1 MIRRITRI
9 VVQIVFLALFVFFII
24 TGKTNFWL
32 AIFGLSIIL
41 AIFFGRIY
49 CGWICPINTVMR
61 PVNWIYTK
69 LKLKR
74 LNTPNWLKLKIIPWI
89 LLALLVV
96 TMMLGRFLN
105 LKIPGLLVVL
115 ILGFIF
121 SLVFRPEVFHNY
133 ICPYGALQSLTGRFA
148 KLTFRVDKGKCN
160 GCRLCLKACD
170 AGAININSKKATIDS
185 KLCHQCSE
193 CTTACPNYAINYEVN
208 R

>member
-1 MIRRITRI
+1 MARRITRI
-9 VVQIVFLALFVFFII
+9 VVQIVFLALFIFFII

-49 CGWICPINTVMR
+49 CGWVCPINTVMR
-61 PVNWIYTK
+61 PVNWIYAK

-96 TMMLGRFLN
+96 TMILGRFLN
-105 LKIPGLLVVL
+105 LRIPGLLIVL

-148 KLTFRVDKGKCN
+148 KLTFRVDKDKCD

-170 AGAININSKKATIDS
+170 AEAININSKKATIDP
-185 KLCHQCSE
+185 KLCHQCND
-193 CTTACPNYAINYEVN
+193 CKTACPNFAINYE
-208 R
+208 RK

>member
-1 MIRRITRI
+1 MARRITRI
-9 VVQIVFLALFVFFII
+9 VVQIVFLALFIFFII

-49 CGWICPINTVMR
+49 CGWVCPINTVMR
-61 PVNWIYTK
+61 PVNWIYAK

-96 TMMLGRFLN
+96 TMILGRFLN
-105 LKIPGLLVVL
+105 LRIPGLLIVL

-148 KLTFRVDKGKCN
+148 KLTFRVDKDKCD

-170 AGAININSKKATIDS
+170 AEAININSKKATIDP
-185 KLCHQCSE
+185 KLCHQCTD
-193 CTTACPNYAINYEVN
+193 CKTACPNFAINYE
-208 R
+208 RK